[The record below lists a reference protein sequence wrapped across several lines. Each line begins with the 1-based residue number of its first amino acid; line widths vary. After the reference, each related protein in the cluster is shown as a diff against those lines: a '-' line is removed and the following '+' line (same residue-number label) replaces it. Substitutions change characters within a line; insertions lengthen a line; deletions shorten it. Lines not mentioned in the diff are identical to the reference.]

1 MQTIDWLIVI
11 GYLVLVLILG
21 IYLSRRS
28 FQNLVDFFASG
39 RSLPW
44 WLAGTSMAATTLSV
58 DTPLYIA
65 GVVGNRGIAGNW
77 EWWSF
82 GFAHVV
88 MVYIFARLWRRSEI
102 VTDAEFCELRYGG
115 STAAVLRGVKAFLFA
130 VPINCLGIGYAMLAM
145 AKVLE
150 VLSFWQLF
158 GLDPA
163 TDNLRLWSV
172 IVLSAL
178 VIVYAGFSSLWNVV
192 ATDLFQFVLALLGS
206 WVVAIASVNAV
217 GGMRPLVEY
226 FSLSDPDVLS
236 VLPMGWGG
244 GFSWRAIASIP
255 SSTFL
260 AYGFLQWWAY
270 RRSDGG
276 GEFIQRLAAS
286 QSEADAEK
294 AAWLFNALHYGVRTW
309 PWIITALAALIIY
322 PDLPDRELGYP
333 LLIVNYLPPVILGLV
348 VTSLIAAFMSTASTL
363 INWGSSY
370 LTNDLYGRFLS
381 TNAGTGELLFAGR
394 LSSIIIAVTGGVA
407 AFISDDIGTLFR
419 LVIAI
424 GTGPG
429 LVLILRWFWWRIN
442 AAAELAAIISGFLV
456 GFIVSA
462 GPGSE
467 TLTFGQKLLLITAL
481 TTLIWVSTMLLTPP
495 ESVATLDRFYAKV
508 RPGGPGWDGPQHRT
522 GLPPQQ
528 NLTLDIQKTLAA
540 GLLLFGSM
548 FTVGGFLLFQSS
560 TGWLALLMAV
570 GGGTWLKQLNKQPTF
585 PAPRPGIEDG

>member
-11 GYLVLVLILG
+11 GYLLLVLVLG

-28 FQNLVDFFASG
+28 FLNLVDFFASG

-44 WLAGTSMAATTLSV
+44 WLAGTSMAATTFSV

-65 GVVGNRGIAGNW
+65 GLVGSRGIAGNW

-82 GFAHVV
+82 GFAHVALI
-88 MVYIFARLWRRSEI
+88 YLFARLWRRSEI

-115 STAAVLRGVKAFLFA
+115 STAAALRGVKAFLFA
-130 VPINCLGIGYAMLAM
+130 VPINALGIGYAMLAM

-172 IVLSAL
+172 MVLSAL

-192 ATDLFQFVLALLGS
+192 ATDLFQFVLAVLGS
-206 WVVAIASVNAV
+206 WIVAIASVNAV

-226 FSLSDPDVLS
+226 FSLGNSDVLS
-236 VLPMGWGG
+236 MLSVSWQGG
-244 GFSWRAIASIP
+244 LSWQAIASIP

-260 AYGFLQWWAY
+260 AYGFLQWWSY

-276 GEFIQRLAAS
+276 GEFIQRLAAT
-286 QSEADAEK
+286 QTETDAEK

-309 PWIITALAALIIY
+309 PWIVTALAALVIY

-333 LLIVNYLPPVILGLV
+333 LLMVNYLPPVILGLV
-348 VTSLIAAFMSTASTL
+348 VTSLLAAFLSTASTL
-363 INWGSSY
+363 VNWGSSY

-381 TNAGTGELLFAGR
+381 TQAGTGELLFAGR
-394 LSSIIIAVTGGVA
+394 LSSLLITVTGATA

-442 AAAELAAIISGFLV
+442 AAAELAAMVSGFLI
-456 GFIVSA
+456 GFV
-462 GPGSE
+462 
-467 TLTFGQKLLLITAL
+467 
-481 TTLIWVSTMLLTPP
+481 
-495 ESVATLDRFYAKV
+495 
-508 RPGGPGWDGPQHRT
+508 
-522 GLPPQQ
+522 
-528 NLTLDIQKTLAA
+528 
-540 GLLLFGSM
+540 
-548 FTVGGFLLFQSS
+548 
-560 TGWLALLMAV
+560 
-570 GGGTWLKQLNKQPTF
+570 
-585 PAPRPGIEDG
+585 